1 MRGGGLEVLGL
12 DADLVVGVRL
22 QPRQAVPA
30 IKLKGKEAVQKQGS
44 TEVTTRSDWY
54 GILTCTRRA

>member
-30 IKLKGKEAVQKQGS
+30 IKLKGKEAFQKQGS
-44 TEVTTRSDWY
+44 TEVTTRSD
-54 GILTCTRRA
+54 